1 MSSDK
6 KINISK
12 WVCAVIITV
21 LSLFG
26 IFLSLW
32 LASRKHVGRLE
43 SFSGGIIFASG
54 YVHLLEESTKRIFK
68 NSDIQFPVPG
78 ATAVSIFSALTI
90 VLVFTSTVSDEEQE
104 NEKEELTASQNNS
117 NLNRKSSYSQ
127 NLQHD
132 VNTIDGT
139 DSTGSEENEKVS
151 INSKDKKKSK
161 KIQFLPI
168 TNFIIYLIFCLNT
181 FIEGIEMGN
190 IETNS
195 ELIKLSVLIST
206 RKIFESFLIGSL
218 LNNNRINKIVYFIL
232 TIIYSLLFLLSFI
245 LEYFLHIKIDQVVV
259 GVLQALGSGTF
270 IYLGVTKWVV
280 FFLNRKTWSYLDKF
294 WHLGLFSI
302 ATLCIIL
309 ISIVSK

>member
-104 NEKEELTASQNNS
+104 NDKEELTASQNNS

-190 IETNS
+190 IETN
-195 ELIKLSVLIST
+195 T
-206 RKIFESFLIGSL
+206 
-218 LNNNRINKIVYFIL
+218 N
-232 TIIYSLLFLLSFI
+232 
-245 LEYFLHIKIDQVVV
+245 
-259 GVLQALGSGTF
+259 
-270 IYLGVTKWVV
+270 
-280 FFLNRKTWSYLDKF
+280 
-294 WHLGLFSI
+294 
-302 ATLCIIL
+302 
-309 ISIVSK
+309 

>member
-1 MSSDK
+1 
-6 KINISK
+6 
-12 WVCAVIITV
+12 
-21 LSLFG
+21 
-26 IFLSLW
+26 
-32 LASRKHVGRLE
+32 
-43 SFSGGIIFASG
+43 
-54 YVHLLEESTKRIFK
+54 
-68 NSDIQFPVPG
+68 
-78 ATAVSIFSALTI
+78 
-90 VLVFTSTVSDEEQE
+90 
-104 NEKEELTASQNNS
+104 
-117 NLNRKSSYSQ
+117 
-127 NLQHD
+127 
-132 VNTIDGT
+132 
-139 DSTGSEENEKVS
+139 
-151 INSKDKKKSK
+151 
-161 KIQFLPI
+161 
-168 TNFIIYLIFCLNT
+168 
-181 FIEGIEMGN
+181 MGN

-218 LNNNRINKIVYFIL
+218 LNNNRISKIVYFIL

-270 IYLGVTKWVV
+270 IYLEVTKWVV